1 MRTVYNK
8 LVRDRVPELVR
19 KQGKR
24 CKTDTLTDA
33 QYLVALYRKME
44 EELAEY
50 RANPCIEEL
59 ADLYE
64 VVRAV
69 AVARGYSM
77 QDLEDARAEK
87 ERQRGAFGKRVF
99 LLHIEEYYKLSEIR
113 FVHAGEGSAI
123 CYASLAEKTRTP
135 PRNFFGG
142 VFLSVETCQS
152 LPCVKGGGLRSKT
165 EGL

>member
-77 QDLEDARAEK
+77 QDLEDVRAEK

-99 LLHIEEYYKLSEIR
+99 LLHIEE
-113 FVHAGEGSAI
+113 
-123 CYASLAEKTRTP
+123 
-135 PRNFFGG
+135 
-142 VFLSVETCQS
+142 
-152 LPCVKGGGLRSKT
+152 
-165 EGL
+165 

>member
-8 LVRDRVPELVR
+8 LVRDRIPELVR

-69 AVARGYSM
+69 AAARGYSM

-87 ERQRGAFGKRVF
+87 ERQRGAFGKRTF
-99 LLHIEEYYKLSEIR
+99 LLHIEE
-113 FVHAGEGSAI
+113 
-123 CYASLAEKTRTP
+123 
-135 PRNFFGG
+135 
-142 VFLSVETCQS
+142 
-152 LPCVKGGGLRSKT
+152 
-165 EGL
+165 